1 MAKKVMLFSLQTFS
15 TTGGIQKMTRTLA
28 HSLNQIAKKNDWDFS
43 MFSVYDA
50 YYDLMPQYIPAQK
63 FRAFNGNKLAFVVR
77 SVKNGAESDIVIL
90 SHINLALVGLLIKI
104 FNPRC
109 KVFLIAHGIEV
120 WRPVSFIKKVLLKRC
135 DKIICVSN
143 YTKQQMINWH

>member
-1 MAKKVMLFSLQTFS
+1 MSKKLMLLSLQTFS

-28 HSLNQIAKKNDWDFS
+28 HSLNEIVKKHKWEFS
-43 MFSVYDA
+43 MFSAYDA
-50 YYDLMPQYIPAQK
+50 YYDLMPQYIPAQN

-104 FNPRC
+104 FNPM
-109 KVFLIAHGIEV
+109 F
-120 WRPVSFIKKVLLKRC
+120 F
-135 DKIICVSN
+135 
-143 YTKQQMINWH
+143 